1 MSSPHPVEAFF
12 NPKSIAI
19 VGATNRPGT
28 WGYFVMLGL
37 TGGQELE
44 ISARDGRI
52 EVDVA
57 PVMMQLEE
65 QDGIVTAVP
74 AEPLPSLSTQLV
86 REVLERT
93 RR

>member
-1 MSSPHPVEAFF
+1 MRTTIDAAGRIVV
-12 NPKSIAI
+12 PKPM
-19 VGATNRPGT
+19 RDE
-28 WGYFVMLGL
+28 LGL

-44 ISARDGRI
+44 ISTRDGRI

-57 PVMMQLEE
+57 PVGMHLEE
-65 QDGIVTAVP
+65 RDGVVTAVP
-74 AEPLPSLSTQLV
+74 DEPLPQLTTRQV

>member
-1 MSSPHPVEAFF
+1 MRTTIDSAGRIVV
-12 NPKSIAI
+12 PKLI
-19 VGATNRPGT
+19 RDE
-28 WGYFVMLGL
+28 LGL

-44 ISARDGRI
+44 ISARDGRV

-57 PVMMQLEE
+57 PVTLRLEE
-65 QDGIVTAVP
+65 QDGVVTAVP
-74 AEPLPSLSTQLV
+74 AEPLPTLSTRQV